1 MSKEISDNTE
11 SSMTPLKRREFLL
24 MAAGASLYLAL
35 PSIAFAE
42 GAKWVSLGKADLF
55 VKDQPRQVVLPD
67 NGGTLWVTRGA
78 KNKYTA
84 VSAVCTHKGGILNWD
99 AAQKRYI
106 CPLHAAAFDPEG
118 KNVAGTRKHPE
129 EKLPALPV
137 VSVKEKKGEV
147 LADISTLPK
156 PAPKPEAAPTQPT
169 VAPATP

>member
-67 NGGTLWVTRGA
+67 NA
-78 KNKYTA
+78 MP
-84 VSAVCTHKGGILNWD
+84 
-99 AAQKRYI
+99 AANFMPVLFCVMK
-106 CPLHAAAFDPEG
+106 
-118 KNVAGTRKHPE
+118 
-129 EKLPALPV
+129 PV
-137 VSVKEKKGEV
+137 V
-147 LADISTLPK
+147 LP
-156 PAPKPEAAPTQPT
+156 ER
-169 VAPATP
+169 ATPAGNRKFPLLSSVA